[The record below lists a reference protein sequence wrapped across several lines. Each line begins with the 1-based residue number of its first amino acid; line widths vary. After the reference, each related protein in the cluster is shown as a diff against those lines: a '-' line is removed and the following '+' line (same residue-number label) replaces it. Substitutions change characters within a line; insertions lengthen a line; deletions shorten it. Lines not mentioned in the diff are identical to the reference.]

1 MESVLKKM
9 MVNKAENFA
18 NEKDDGSAGNDNH
31 PIDKGERSDIEQVA
45 ANTDNENLPD
55 ENQRDDA
62 QERLATPEIESGFAR
77 IEGASVEHVPEL
89 EHHKYGEENTE
100 LEN

>member
-31 PIDKGERSDIEQVA
+31 PIDKGERRDIEQVA
-45 ANTDNENLPD
+45 TNTDNQNLPD
-55 ENQRDDA
+55 ENQRNNA
-62 QERLATPEIESGFAR
+62 QERLAILEIESGFAR
-77 IEGASVEHVPEL
+77 IEGARIEHVPEL
-89 EHHKYGEENTE
+89 EHYKQGEENAE
-100 LEN
+100 FEN